1 MGINPLDRVTWS
13 VKKLRRGSLSPPRL
27 FPTAL
32 QVQAHCYA
40 CVGIQD
46 IRASENRSDGCSL
59 CSLPVRL
66 GPYWHTYRVTSI
78 WYFFMQLLSIYN
90 LTVLLFYFSCISTLN
105 WQMILKWVNLKLHVF
120 QNWINDEA
128 NSIILCPGTVGDVYS
143 GWVKLC
149 IICACVSLD
158 STRNPISVQ
167 TIKVVRP
174 RLLCDLVATEKKN
187 TEQMNE

>member
-1 MGINPLDRVTWS
+1 MSFIYWCWNCCLLNKTNKLWLEHNYIICNSLQLNSELFEWFTFKINIHLIKYFMPSFVVVDCTTSSQDRRKVWKNPNNSNLMGINPLARIGLTD
-13 VKKLRRGSLSPPRL
+13 LSHLLPPP

-78 WYFFMQLLSIYN
+78 WYFFM
-90 LTVLLFYFSCISTLN
+90 
-105 WQMILKWVNLKLHVF
+105 
-120 QNWINDEA
+120 
-128 NSIILCPGTVGDVYS
+128 
-143 GWVKLC
+143 
-149 IICACVSLD
+149 
-158 STRNPISVQ
+158 
-167 TIKVVRP
+167 
-174 RLLCDLVATEKKN
+174 
-187 TEQMNE
+187 